1 MVINQKSICNRIET
15 SVIRIKPPLVDT
27 AYFSPKMLSETYF
40 VDTVDTDLKL
50 EVVDILFLYC
60 KNRGLK
66 NSGQTVKQD
75 IAD

>member
-1 MVINQKSICNRIET
+1 
-15 SVIRIKPPLVDT
+15 
-27 AYFSPKMLSETYF
+27 MLSETYF